1 MLGNEQPAPPPNG
14 KRSIYFFIENRPF
27 VVFTLIAVIFLGI
40 FAYVQFYPRANRVV
54 TTIGVGSKQVAA
66 QKAMIVFAV
75 TATGADRNS
84 AATQGEAKFVDVMNM
99 VNSYQPSSVN
109 KTAYQVAPQVTNQ
122 LTGETN
128 GFQYV
133 SGAQITLEG
142 VANVTNLVRQLNEK
156 DATVA
161 QVRFLPQDE
170 KVIDKEVR
178 ELAIADAKVK
188 AEQMAVASGAR
199 LGKVINVTEQAST
212 GTTGTSVTKEQQAN
226 VAGSFSDIE
235 IQSVVQVTFEL
246 K

>member
-1 MLGNEQPAPPPNG
+1 MVDNEQPATPNNG
-14 KRSIYFFIENRPF
+14 RRSIYFFIENRPF
-27 VVFTLIAVIFLGI
+27 LLFAIIAIIFLGI
-40 FAYVQFYPRANRVV
+40 FAYFQFYPRPTRVV

-66 QKAMIVFAV
+66 QKAMVVFAV
-75 TATGADRNS
+75 TASAADRNS
-84 AATQGEAKFVDVMNM
+84 AATQGEAKFVDVLNM
-99 VNSYQPSSVN
+99 VNSYLPSSVN
-109 KTAYQVAPQVTNQ
+109 KTAYQVAPQITNQ

-170 KVIDKEVR
+170 KAIDKEVR

-188 AEQMAVASGAR
+188 AEQMAAASGAR
-199 LGKVINVTEQAST
+199 LGKVLNVTEQAST
-212 GTTGTSVTKEQQAN
+212 GATGT
-226 VAGSFSDIE
+226 
-235 IQSVVQVTFEL
+235 
-246 K
+246 

>member
-1 MLGNEQPAPPPNG
+1 MLGNEPAAAPNG

-27 VVFTLIAVIFLGI
+27 LVFAIIAVIFLGI
-40 FAYVQFYPRANRVV
+40 FAYFQLYPRPTRVV

-66 QKAMIVFAV
+66 QKALVIFAV
-75 TATGADRNS
+75 TASAADRNS

-99 VNSYQPSSVN
+99 VNSYQPSSAN
-109 KTAYQVAPQVTNQ
+109 KTAYRVAPQVVNQ

-170 KVIDKEVR
+170 KAIDKEVR

-188 AEQMAVASGAR
+188 AEQMAAASGAR
-199 LGKVINVTEQAST
+199 LGKVLNVTEQAST
-212 GTTGTSVTKEQQAN
+212 GTTGTSVTKEQQAS